1 MDKKKIIIIVA
12 TICVVIVSVFFC
24 RNSTKKVESESYE
37 KVEGTIM
44 YVTHRSR
51 NRPQNRI
58 KKSIDLIL
66 HPPEYITTIRYDSL
80 DYTLDNEFVYNI
92 CVGEQGSTVRIII
105 RDRKY
110 QNGKHDRDIV
120 NVRGIRIE

>member
-1 MDKKKIIIIVA
+1 MSKKKIIIVVA
-12 TICVVIVSVFFC
+12 AVCLVIAALFFF
-24 RNSTKKVESESYE
+24 RNSTKKVESETYE
-37 KVEGTIM
+37 KVEGTI
-44 YVTHRSR
+44 VETEHWSR

-58 KKSIDLIL
+58 KKSIDLVL
-66 HPPEYITTIRYDSL
+66 HPPEYITTIRYDSI

-92 CVGEQGSTVRIII
+92 CVGGEGTTVRIII

-110 QNGKHDRDIV
+110 QNGEHDRDIV